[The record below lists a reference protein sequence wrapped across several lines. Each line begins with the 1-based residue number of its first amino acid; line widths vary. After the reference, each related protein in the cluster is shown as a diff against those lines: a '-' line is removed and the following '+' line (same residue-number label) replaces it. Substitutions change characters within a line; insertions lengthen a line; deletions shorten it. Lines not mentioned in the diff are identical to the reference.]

1 MSIQEKD
8 LIKMLDFVLM
18 QSLKTN
24 REMENIIE
32 LLECST
38 EELRKF
44 SIKKKTLIPGRE
56 KV

>member
-1 MSIQEKD
+1 MMSIQEKD

-38 EELRKF
+38 EELRKY
-44 SIKKKTLIPGRE
+44 SIKKKKKKKRP
-56 KV
+56 